1 MHDYSLAHG
10 IGPGERNDKDDLAGF
25 GRGLERATRLDP
37 WLPHAWPMA
46 AFPEA
51 HTSDG
56 YMPGFGGALRG
67 FQIDAGLYPDGVARP
82 GGPTE
87 RALAAALDPDRGGR
101 SISADEVYRGAP
113 PGTTTVPTGR
123 PADSGVKA
131 AAELRKLAQRA
142 AAAGAPNSR
151 DGGKSSSNGGA
162 GASRPPVATVPPPRI
177 RQPVGKGGVNAHGD
191 LLQAQRNLA
200 RLGYAP
206 PVAGIGETLAARSA
220 AVQAGLRAYQEAKGL
235 KTDGRM
241 DPDGATERQ
250 LHRQIQAQQKILKS
264 QMVADAK
271 RAANDLA
278 EGGASGGA
286 ASTAARTLGARMT
299 GAKVEAAQKQ
309 AHAEALDRMKRGMA
323 DATARSGAEAGAPA
337 TAATGSVA
345 KADGEIRIDEFPG
358 AGTAPVPA
366 NGTPV
371 EAKAGTGGNRS
382 AAGRD
387 LHTADTPAS
396 PGKPADATAGAEK
409 NRPQGI
415 AAHPIVRARMR
426 RAEQLAEARERAAQR
441 AKEAAQKAAYDAD
454 QEKSNDLLRDR
465 IGTDALSLTPER
477 ERKLALDVAV
487 EAGSLPSASTGWFD
501 ELGQDVERAQGR
513 SLTGNGDTAHS
524 AQDRRTLLEG
534 YAYLER
540 VRALVEA
547 KPHNWLGVTP
557 RWRALAG
564 VVESLEKGESP
575 KTEDER
581 VALMVRAGRRI
592 DENFRQSRGDSLRLI
607 GEFMSFVPG
616 PGEAIALVQGID
628 AFLDGERAA
637 AAGRS
642 DEAEKLRVEAA
653 ILLATAIPGAGRLVK
668 LLHKATKSLGAKTG
682 RSLTA
687 LAERVKKRGQ
697 GKAGRDRPRSPAS
710 RRKKNTEDD
719 GKVPVP
725 GPWKLWLEQ
734 RLIDV
739 PGLKQDTA
747 QKMLFRI
754 TRRRSGLG
762 RNPNVE
768 QVFDGVLPEL
778 TRSRRRKIRKKYRR
792 MFGPA
797 GEHHLVWLMNT
808 AGDASAR
815 HTNRHFRAD
824 GIRFG
829 ADARSTYKYEV
840 ARKNRLAPN
849 FRKPEGTI
857 GEHKGGVGAH
867 LTGPQGEAHSRMA
880 EEFPA
885 IAVTDDAIQA
895 QHVMVARSDFHE
907 YNLRQIKNIIVDD
920 LGIGKNLNPKQ
931 IDRVMQNV
939 TELHKASMPS
949 RALKF
954 GSVMAFVM
962 ISAAVMAAHSDSGQ
976 DDDAPYPVT
985 P

>member
-1 MHDYSLAHG
+1 MARM
-10 IGPGERNDKDDLAGF
+10 PAG
-25 GRGLERATRLDP
+25 
-37 WLPHAWPMA
+37 
-46 AFPEA
+46 
-51 HTSDG
+51 
-56 YMPGFGGALRG
+56 
-67 FQIDAGLYPDGVARP
+67 
-82 GGPTE
+82 
-87 RALAAALDPDRGGR
+87 
-101 SISADEVYRGAP
+101 
-113 PGTTTVPTGR
+113 
-123 PADSGVKA
+123 
-131 AAELRKLAQRA
+131 
-142 AAAGAPNSR
+142 
-151 DGGKSSSNGGA
+151 
-162 GASRPPVATVPPPRI
+162 SRP
-177 RQPVGKGGVNAHGD
+177 
-191 LLQAQRNLA
+191 
-200 RLGYAP
+200 
-206 PVAGIGETLAARSA
+206 E
-220 AVQAGLRAYQEAKGL
+220 
-235 KTDGRM
+235 
-241 DPDGATERQ
+241 
-250 LHRQIQAQQKILKS
+250 
-264 QMVADAK
+264 
-271 RAANDLA
+271 
-278 EGGASGGA
+278 
-286 ASTAARTLGARMT
+286 STAARNLGARMT
-299 GAKVEAAQKQ
+299 GAKVEAQQREAY
-309 AHAEALDRMKRGMA
+309 AETRDSVKRVAAGA
-323 DATARSGAEAGAPA
+323 KDGSGAEAGAN
-337 TAATGSVA
+337 
-345 KADGEIRIDEFPG
+345 
-358 AGTAPVPA
+358 AGVDR
-366 NGTPV
+366 
-371 EAKAGTGGNRS
+371 K
-382 AAGRD
+382 
-387 LHTADTPAS
+387 
-396 PGKPADATAGAEK
+396 
-409 NRPQGI
+409 RPQGV
-415 AAHPIVRARMR
+415 AAHPLVRSRVR
-426 RAEQLAEARERAAQR
+426 RAEQRADAQKQAAHR

-477 ERKLALDVAV
+477 ERKLALEVAG

-564 VVESLEKGESP
+564 VVESLEQDGSP

-668 LLHKATKSLGAKTG
+668 LLHKAAKSLGKRTG

-687 LAERVKKRGQ
+687 LAERVQKRAQ
-697 GKAGRDRPRSPAS
+697 GKEGRGRSHSPAS

-719 GKVPVP
+719 SKVPVP

-754 TRRRSGLG
+754 TRSRKGLG
-762 RNPNVE
+762 RNPNVA

-778 TRSRRRKIRKKYRR
+778 TRRQRRDVRKKYRR

-808 AGDASAR
+808 AGDTSVE
-815 HTNRHFRAD
+815 HTNRHFTA
-824 GIRFG
+824 GGTRFG
-829 ADARSTYKYEV
+829 ADAFSNYKYEV
-840 ARKNRLAPN
+840 VRKNRLAPN
-849 FRKPEGTI
+849 FRKAEGTI
-857 GEHKGGVGAH
+857 GDHKGGVGAH
-867 LTGPQGEAHSRMA
+867 LTVPQGEAHSWMRNG
-880 EEFPA
+880 EPA
-885 IAVTDDAIQA
+885 IAMTNDAIRA
-895 QHVMVARSDFHE
+895 RNVMVARSDFHE
-907 YNLRQIKNIIVDD
+907 YNLRQIKNIIHDD
-920 LGIGKNLNPKQ
+920 LGIGEFLTPKQ
-931 IDRVMQNV
+931 MDRVMQNV

-962 ISAAVMAAHSDSGQ
+962 ISAAVMAAQNDSGQ
-976 DDDAPYPVT
+976 DDGDAPYPVT

>member
-1 MHDYSLAHG
+1 M
-10 IGPGERNDKDDLAGF
+10 
-25 GRGLERATRLDP
+25 
-37 WLPHAWPMA
+37 
-46 AFPEA
+46 
-51 HTSDG
+51 
-56 YMPGFGGALRG
+56 
-67 FQIDAGLYPDGVARP
+67 
-82 GGPTE
+82 
-87 RALAAALDPDRGGR
+87 
-101 SISADEVYRGAP
+101 
-113 PGTTTVPTGR
+113 
-123 PADSGVKA
+123 
-131 AAELRKLAQRA
+131 
-142 AAAGAPNSR
+142 
-151 DGGKSSSNGGA
+151 
-162 GASRPPVATVPPPRI
+162 PPPRT
-177 RQPVGKGGVNAHGD
+177 RQPVGAGGVNTHDD

-250 LHRQIQAQQKILKS
+250 LHRQIQVQQKILKT
-264 QMVADAK
+264 QVEADAK

-278 EGGASGGA
+278 GGAE
-286 ASTAARTLGARMT
+286 STAARTLGARMT
-299 GAKVEAAQKQ
+299 GAKVETAQKQ
-309 AHAEALDRMKRGMA
+309 AYAEALDRMKRAAAGA
-323 DATARSGAEAGAPA
+323 ASGTGGEAGAER
-337 TAATGSVA
+337 
-345 KADGEIRIDEFPG
+345 K
-358 AGTAPVPA
+358 
-366 NGTPV
+366 
-371 EAKAGTGGNRS
+371 
-382 AAGRD
+382 
-387 LHTADTPAS
+387 
-396 PGKPADATAGAEK
+396 
-409 NRPQGI
+409 RPQGV
-415 AAHPIVRARMR
+415 AAHPIVRARVR
-426 RAEQLAEARERAAQR
+426 RAEQRAEARERAAQR

-477 ERKLALDVAV
+477 ERKLALEVAG

-668 LLHKATKSLGAKTG
+668 LLHKATKSLGKKTG

-687 LAERVKKRGQ
+687 LAERVQKRAQGKEGQ
-697 GKAGRDRPRSPAS
+697 GRSHSPAS

-719 GKVPVP
+719 SKVPVP

-962 ISAAVMAAHSDSGQ
+962 ISAAVMAADSDSRRGNG
-976 DDDAPYPVT
+976 DTPYPVT

>member
-177 RQPVGKGGVNAHGD
+177 RQPVGEGGVNAHGD

-278 EGGASGGA
+278 GGGAPGGA
-286 ASTAARTLGARMT
+286 ESTAARTLGARMT
-299 GAKVEAAQKQ
+299 GAKVETAQKQ
-309 AHAEALDRMKRGMA
+309 AYAEALDRMKRAAAGA
-323 DATARSGAEAGAPA
+323 ASGTGGEAGAER
-337 TAATGSVA
+337 
-345 KADGEIRIDEFPG
+345 K
-358 AGTAPVPA
+358 
-366 NGTPV
+366 
-371 EAKAGTGGNRS
+371 
-382 AAGRD
+382 
-387 LHTADTPAS
+387 
-396 PGKPADATAGAEK
+396 
-409 NRPQGI
+409 RPQGV
-415 AAHPIVRARMR
+415 AAHPIVRARVR
-426 RAEQLAEARERAAQR
+426 RAEQRAEAQKRAAQR
-441 AKEAAQKAAYDAD
+441 AKEAAEKAAYDSD
-454 QEKSNDLLRDR
+454 QEKSNELLRDR

-477 ERKLALDVAV
+477 ERKLALEVAG

-501 ELGQDVERAQGR
+501 ELGQEVEQAQAR
-513 SLTGNGDTAHS
+513 SLPGGGESAHNER
-524 AQDRRTLLEG
+524 DRQTLLEG
-534 YAYLER
+534 YAFLER
-540 VRALVEA
+540 VRALVRA

-607 GEFMSFVPG
+607 GDFMSFVPG
-616 PGEAIALVQGID
+616 PGEAIALVQGFD

-637 AAGRS
+637 AAGRAG
-642 DEAEKLRVEAA
+642 EAEKLRVEAA
-653 ILLATAIPGAGRLVK
+653 ILFATAIPGAGRLVK
-668 LLHKATKSLGAKTG
+668 LLHKATKSLGAKTD
-682 RSLTA
+682 RSLAA
-687 LAERVKKRGQ
+687 LAERVQKRAQ
-697 GKAGRDRPRSPAS
+697 GKEGRGRSHSPAS

-754 TRRRSGLG
+754 TRSRKGLG
-762 RNPNVE
+762 RNPNVA

-778 TRSRRRKIRKKYRR
+778 TRSRRGKIRKKYRR

-797 GEHHLVWLMNT
+797 GERHLVWLMKT
-808 AGDASAR
+808 ASDDTVQ
-815 HTNRHFRAD
+815 HTNKHFKA
-824 GIRFG
+824 GGVRFG
-829 ADARSTYKYEV
+829 ADAHTTYKYGV
-840 ARKNRLAPN
+840 TRRNRLAPVRN
-849 FRKPEGTI
+849 TDGGTI
-857 GEHKGGVGAH
+857 FDHKSGSGAR
-867 LTGPQGEAHSRMA
+867 TTKAQDKAQARMK
-880 EEFPA
+880 EGKPA
-885 IAVTDDAIQA
+885 KAMDKHWGAKAKDVRIAK
-895 QHVMVARSDFHE
+895 SDFHE
-907 YNLRQIKNIIVDD
+907 YNLRQIEKIIVED
-920 LGIGKNLNPKQ
+920 LGIGKYLTPRQ
-931 IDRVMQNV
+931 IDRVMRNV

-949 RALKF
+949 RAIKF

-962 ISAAVMAAHSDSGQ
+962 ISAAVMAAHSDTGQ
-976 DDDAPYPVT
+976 DDSDAPYPVT

>member
-1 MHDYSLAHG
+1 MYNFSLAHG
-10 IGPGERNDKDDLAGF
+10 IGPGERNDRDDLAGF
-25 GRGLERATRLDP
+25 GRELERATGLDP

-67 FQIDAGLYPDGVARP
+67 FQIAAGLYPDGVARR

-87 RALAAALDPDRGGR
+87 RALAAALNPDRGGR

-113 PGTTTVPTGR
+113 PGAATVPAGR
-123 PADSGVKA
+123 PADGGVKA
-131 AAELRKLAQRA
+131 AVQLQKLGHRA
-142 AAAGAPNSR
+142 ATAGAR
-151 DGGKSSSNGGA
+151 DRQHGGGNGSKSSG
-162 GASRPPVATVPPPRI
+162 GASRPPVARVPPPRI
-177 RQPVGKGGVNAHGD
+177 RQPVGAGGVNAHGD

-200 RLGYAP
+200 RLGYAS
-206 PVAGIGETLAARSA
+206 PVAGIGEPPAARLA

-241 DPDGATERQ
+241 TAGGETER
-250 LHRQIQAQQKILKS
+250 LLYRQVQKQQENLKKQAD
-264 QMVADAK
+264 ADAK
-271 RAANDLA
+271 QAAKDLIA
-278 EGGASGGA
+278 GRTNGANAGPE
-286 ASTAARTLGARMT
+286 STAARNLGARMT
-299 GAKVEAAQKQ
+299 GAKVEAQQREAY
-309 AHAEALDRMKRGMA
+309 AETRDSVKRVAAGA
-323 DATARSGAEAGAPA
+323 KDGSGAEAGAN
-337 TAATGSVA
+337 
-345 KADGEIRIDEFPG
+345 
-358 AGTAPVPA
+358 AGVDR
-366 NGTPV
+366 
-371 EAKAGTGGNRS
+371 K
-382 AAGRD
+382 
-387 LHTADTPAS
+387 
-396 PGKPADATAGAEK
+396 
-409 NRPQGI
+409 RPQGV
-415 AAHPIVRARMR
+415 AAHPLVRSRVR
-426 RAEQLAEARERAAQR
+426 RAEQRADAQKQAAHR

-477 ERKLALDVAV
+477 ERKLALEVAG

-534 YAYLER
+534 YAYLKR

-557 RWRALAG
+557 RWRALAA
-564 VVESLEKGESP
+564 VVESLEKGKSP

-607 GEFMSFVPG
+607 GEFMNFVPG

-628 AFLDGERAA
+628 AFLDSERAA

-687 LAERVKKRGQ
+687 LAERVKKRAQ
-697 GKAGRDRPRSPAS
+697 GKEGRGRSHSPAS

-719 GKVPVP
+719 SKVPVP

-739 PGLKQDTA
+739 PDLKQDTA

-754 TRRRSGLG
+754 TRSRKGLG
-762 RNPNVE
+762 RNPNVA

-778 TRSRRRKIRKKYRR
+778 TRSRRGKIRKKYRR

-797 GEHHLVWLMNT
+797 GERHLVWLMKT
-808 AGDASAR
+808 ASDDTVQ
-815 HTNRHFRAD
+815 HTNKHFKA
-824 GIRFG
+824 GGVRFG
-829 ADARSTYKYEV
+829 ADAHTTYKYGV
-840 ARKNRLAPN
+840 TRRNRLAPVRN
-849 FRKPEGTI
+849 TDGGTI
-857 GEHKGGVGAH
+857 FDHKAGSGAR
-867 LTGPQGEAHSRMA
+867 TTKAQDKAQARMK
-880 EEFPA
+880 EGKPA
-885 IAVTDDAIQA
+885 KAMDKHWGAKAKDVRIAK
-895 QHVMVARSDFHE
+895 SDFHE
-907 YNLRQIKNIIVDD
+907 YNLRQIEKIIVED
-920 LGIGKNLNPKQ
+920 LGIGKYLTPRQ
-931 IDRVMQNV
+931 IDRVMRNV

-949 RALKF
+949 RAIKF

-962 ISAAVMAAHSDSGQ
+962 ISAAVMAAHSDTGQ
-976 DDDAPYPVT
+976 DDSDAPYPVT

>member
-51 HTSDG
+51 RTSDG

-123 PADSGVKA
+123 PADGGVKA
-131 AAELRKLAQRA
+131 AVQLQKLGHRA
-142 AAAGAPNSR
+142 ATAGARESR
-151 DGGKSSSNGGA
+151 RGGKNGA
-162 GASRPPVATVPPPRI
+162 GSHVRPPVATVPPPRT
-177 RQPVGKGGVNAHGD
+177 RQPVGAGGVNTHDD

-206 PVAGIGETLAARSA
+206 PVAGIGESTESRSV
-220 AVQAGLRAYQEAKGL
+220 AVRNGLLAYQQAKGL

-241 DPDGATERQ
+241 DPDGATERAV
-250 LHRQIQAQQKILKS
+250 HAQIRSQQKRLKG
-264 QMVADAK
+264 QLEKDAAE
-271 RAANDLA
+271 AAVKLSA
-278 EGGASGGA
+278 GGRFGNSGALG
-286 ASTAARTLGARMT
+286 SPESVAARTLGARMT
-299 GAKVEAAQKQ
+299 GAKVEAQQREAY
-309 AHAEALDRMKRGMA
+309 AETRDSVKRVAAGA
-323 DATARSGAEAGAPA
+323 KDGSGAEAGAN
-337 TAATGSVA
+337 
-345 KADGEIRIDEFPG
+345 
-358 AGTAPVPA
+358 AGVDR
-366 NGTPV
+366 
-371 EAKAGTGGNRS
+371 K
-382 AAGRD
+382 
-387 LHTADTPAS
+387 
-396 PGKPADATAGAEK
+396 
-409 NRPQGI
+409 RPQGV
-415 AAHPIVRARMR
+415 AAHPLVRSRVR
-426 RAEQLAEARERAAQR
+426 RAEQRADAQKQAAQR

-477 ERKLALDVAV
+477 ERKLALEVAG

-668 LLHKATKSLGAKTG
+668 LLHKATKSLGANTG

-687 LAERVKKRGQ
+687 IAERVQKRAQ
-697 GKAGRDRPRSPAS
+697 GKEGRGRSHSPAS

-754 TRRRSGLG
+754 TRPRRGLG
-762 RNPNVE
+762 RNPRVD
-768 QVFDGVLPEL
+768 QVFEGVLPEL
-778 TRSRRRKIRKKYRR
+778 TRRQRRDVRKKYRR

-797 GEHHLVWLMNT
+797 GERHLVWLMKT
-808 AGDASAR
+808 ASDDTVQ
-815 HTNRHFRAD
+815 HTNKHFKA
-824 GIRFG
+824 GGVRFG
-829 ADARSTYKYEV
+829 ADAHTTYKYGV
-840 ARKNRLAPN
+840 TRRNRLAPVRN
-849 FRKPEGTI
+849 TDGGTI
-857 GEHKGGVGAH
+857 FDHKAGGGAR
-867 LTGPQGEAHSRMA
+867 TTKAQDEAQARMK
-880 EEFPA
+880 EGKPA
-885 IAVTDDAIQA
+885 KAMDKHWGAKAKDVRIAK
-895 QHVMVARSDFHE
+895 SDFHE
-907 YNLRQIKNIIVDD
+907 YNLRQIEKIIVED
-920 LGIGKNLNPKQ
+920 LGIGKYLTPRQ
-931 IDRVMQNV
+931 IDRVMRNV

-949 RALKF
+949 RAIKF

-962 ISAAVMAAHSDSGQ
+962 ISAAVMAAHSDTGQ
-976 DDDAPYPVT
+976 DDSDAPYPVT